1 MSAISMHAESDR
13 RRAAQVVRRMIGEF
27 RLDLKGLTVL
37 TEAASG
43 AYLYTPIL
51 AALAGAQRVYAVARD
66 SRFGAKEEIAA
77 ATQAEAQHLG
87 MAERLEV
94 VFTKDRETV
103 SRADIVTNTGNLRPI
118 DAAMVGWMKPTAAI
132 PLMWE
137 PWELRPGEIDLEAC
151 RTHGIPVMGTD
162 ETRAPND
169 LFKVPGLLAL
179 KMLFELGLEGYK
191 TRVLLLGGGK
201 LGRAIRDDLSHHGAV
216 VSWFARSEK
225 DAQSYEALSAFW
237 DQHGTGVDALIV
249 AEHGDP
255 ALLIGA
261 GGLLDA
267 SQLHAGNPDLRIGCF
282 AGNIAPGHIRAA
294 GLTVFPAD
302 ISPYGHM
309 SYQSYHLG
317 ILPVLQLY
325 AAGLKVGEALARAR
339 LAGKSLAEAKRDAAK
354 HSPAIDF

>member
-1 MSAISMHAESDR
+1 M
-13 RRAAQVVRRMIGEF
+13 RRMIVEF
-27 RLDLKGLTVL
+27 RLDLKDLTVL

-51 AALAGAQRVYAVARD
+51 AALAGAKRVYAVARD
-66 SRFGAKEEIAA
+66 SRFGAKEEIAT
-77 ATQAEAQHLG
+77 ATQAEAHRLG
-87 MAERLEV
+87 VAERLEV
-94 VFTKDRETV
+94 VFGKDRETV
-103 SRADIVTNTGNLRPI
+103 ARADIVTNTGNLRPI
-118 DAAMVGWMKPTAAI
+118 DATMVGWMKPTAAI

-137 PWELRPGEIDLEAC
+137 PWELRPGEIDLDAC
-151 RTHGIPVMGTD
+151 RAHGIPVMGTD

-179 KMLFELGLEGYK
+179 KMLFELGLESYK

-225 DAQSYEALSAFW
+225 DAQAYETLSAFW
-237 DQHGTGVDALIV
+237 DGHGAWVDALIV

-267 SQLHAGNPDLRIGCF
+267 GRLHATNSDLRVGHV
-282 AGNIAPGHIRAA
+282 AGNIEPAEIRAK
-294 GLTVFPAD
+294 GLTLFPPD
-302 ISPYGHM
+302 IAPFGHM

-325 AAGLKVGEALARAR
+325 AAGLKVGEAMARAR
-339 LAGKSLAEAKRDAAK
+339 LAGMPLAEAKRHAAAQ
-354 HSPAIDF
+354 SLAVDF